1 MKYNLFVALMATAAI
16 LMTSCEKRDTIPAP
30 AEEKQQSPVRAKGT
44 NNAALRDGGE
54 DDDGPIIMHKV
65 KNQAN
70 APVQQASVLMVN
82 GTDSL
87 QLVTDNAGECTFSLP
102 SYGNWQVKINHQAY
116 QPEDTLINLSD
127 SFSIKTSVLD
137 QQ

>member
-1 MKYNLFVALMATAAI
+1 MKKILIRFGFAAGTFFMA
-16 LMTSCEKRDTIPAP
+16 SCGKNDTIVRPAQ
-30 AEEKQQSPVRAKGT
+30 EQQGPVHSKGSRPST
-44 NNAALRDGGE
+44 LRGGGE
-54 DDDGPIIMHKV
+54 DDDGPIVMHKV

-70 APVQQASVLMVN
+70 APVQAATVMMVK

-87 QLVTDNAGECTFSLP
+87 QLMTDNAGECTFSLP
-102 SYGNWQVKINHQAY
+102 GYGNWQVKINHQGY

>member
-1 MKYNLFVALMATAAI
+1 MKYNLFVALMATAVI
-16 LMTSCEKRDTIPAP
+16 LMTSCEKKEDIPSP
-30 AEEKQQSPVRAKGT
+30 AQEQKQGPVRPKSTQPSG
-44 NNAALRDGGE
+44 LRDGGE